1 MRVVIQEIRMIFLDF
16 KMNFFTK
23 RVFVLLVLYYVL
35 SHIFLM
41 PLRDLSESME
51 YPVAPWTPVFLLSD
65 MYFLLIFICGC
76 IYYFSNTPFFTY
88 EQIYR
93 ILRLGKVRWGIHK
106 LAGILLG
113 AVCLVA
119 SVWLVTECILLSC
132 TEWDMGWGKLLY
144 TLSLTDLADGID
156 FFVSYDVIKTYL
168 PVQALGRCFGIG
180 VLVIALLGNSMF
192 AASLYF
198 SRTAALAAAS
208 AEVATVIMYENMYRF
223 PQMIYVSPVSWMRM
237 DKMLSLYQNAMPAL
251 SVQEMAVVLV
261 SANLVCAA
269 LILYKVRYIDFSNTV
284 KRM

>member
-1 MRVVIQEIRMIFLDF
+1 MCEGGDSYACSNPGDQDDF
-16 KMNFFTK
+16 FRFIENFFTK

-93 ILRLGKVRWGIHK
+93 ILRLGKVRWG
-106 LAGILLG
+106 
-113 AVCLVA
+113 
-119 SVWLVTECILLSC
+119 
-132 TEWDMGWGKLLY
+132 KLLY

-180 VLVIALLGNSMF
+180 VLVITLLGNSMF

-198 SRTAALAAAS
+198 SRTVALAAAS
-208 AEVATVIMYENMYRF
+208 AEAATVIMYENMYRF
-223 PQMIYVSPVSWMRM
+223 PQMVYVSPVSWMRT
-237 DKMLSLYQNAMPAL
+237 DKMLSLYQNAMPVL